1 MSRRNSLASHR
12 RLIVAGV
19 TLLAGALIGEIGV
32 ASGVGNLLP
41 NGTFEG
47 SGSGSLSGWAG
58 TKATLGLATDGV
70 GGGHA
75 AKVTFTS
82 GATTYSI
89 NASPKPVASTT
100 AGTSYVADGMFR
112 SATPGQTI
120 CFRLKETNSSNVGK
134 GQGLQCA
141 VATTTWQAFPEVHYT
156 AVATGDSIAVRIYQ
170 QANAA
175 SGQSFE
181 VDNLSL
187 IAGSADT
194 TPPSVPTGVGATANG
209 PTEIDLDWS
218 PSSDPG

>member
-100 AGTSYVADGMFR
+100 AGTKYVADGMFR

-120 CFRLKETNSSNVGK
+120 CFRLKEANSSNIGK
-134 GQGLQCA
+134 GQALQCA
-141 VATTTWQAFPEVHYT
+141 VATSTWQAL
-156 AVATGDSIAVRIYQ
+156 ALADVR
-170 QANAA
+170 
-175 SGQSFE
+175 SEEHTSELQSRR
-181 VDNLSL
+181 
-187 IAGSADT
+187 
-194 TPPSVPTGVGATANG
+194 
-209 PTEIDLDWS
+209 DLVCRLLLEKKKKQKKRKK
-218 PSSDPG
+218 

>member
-1 MSRRNSLASHR
+1 MLSAGKYRLRAARTSG
-12 RLIVAGV
+12 RLIVAGAA
-19 TLLAGALIGEIGV
+19 LLAVALTGEMGV
-32 ASGVGNLLP
+32 ASGAANLLP

-47 SGSGSLSGWAG
+47 TGSGSLSGWAG
-58 TKATLGLATDGV
+58 TKATLALATDGV

-75 AKVTFTS
+75 AKVAFTS

-194 TPPSVPTGVGATANG
+194 TPPTVPTGGGRDGQRA
-209 PTEIDLDWS
+209 DRDRS
-218 PSSDPG
+218 

>member
-1 MSRRNSLASHR
+1 
-12 RLIVAGV
+12 
-19 TLLAGALIGEIGV
+19 
-32 ASGVGNLLP
+32 
-41 NGTFEG
+41 FEG
-47 SGSGSLSGWAG
+47 TGSGSLSGWAG
-58 TKATLGLATDGV
+58 AKASLALATDGV

-75 AKVTFTS
+75 AKVAFTS

-100 AGTSYVADGMFR
+100 AGTKYVAQGMFR

-141 VATTTWQAFPEVHYT
+141 VATSTWQAFPEVDYT
-156 AVATGDSIAVRIYQ
+156 SVATGDSIAVRIYQ

-175 SGQSFE
+175 AGQSFE

-187 IAGSADT
+187 VAGSADT
-194 TPPSVPTGVGATANG
+194 APPTIPVGVAATANG
-209 PTEIDLDWS
+209 PTQIDLSWS
-218 PSSDPG
+218 